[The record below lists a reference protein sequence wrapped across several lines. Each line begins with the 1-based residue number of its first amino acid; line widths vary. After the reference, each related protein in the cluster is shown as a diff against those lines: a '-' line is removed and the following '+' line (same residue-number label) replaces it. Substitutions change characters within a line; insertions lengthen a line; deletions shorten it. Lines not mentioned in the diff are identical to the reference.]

1 MISRIAY
8 RILFSFLLSFSFLFA
23 QTKTT
28 LKFDLVNKNLPF
40 GLTQK
45 VPVNIPKI
53 GLALS
58 GGGARSI
65 SQLGLL
71 RAVEQEGLPIDCIV
85 GTSMGSV
92 IGGLYSAGYSLNEL
106 DSIIQNTKWEE
117 FYSSQQSTR
126 NELFIDQKITEDRA
140 IISFRMDGL
149 KPLFPTSVSSGQRAA
164 NFLNLLAL
172 NAPIQAEE
180 NYDNYKTKFRAI
192 SSDLVSG
199 KEVIINKG
207 PLGLAMQ
214 ASSSVTLLLPP
225 VKRDTM
231 LLVDGGL
238 VANIPSQETRD
249 LGEDIV
255 VAFDSSSPLY
265 PENQLQ
271 YPWLIADQLV
281 SIPMKKLNEQQLDE
295 SDFIIQPKLDGRINS
310 DFSTL
315 PNVIKS
321 GYDAAKPVIVKVK
334 QEFENNFIASLPGEE
349 IFYKHLSLS
358 ENPTELE
365 KILYSRFFLKDS
377 ISNKELLYN
386 LYFIFNEGN
395 FKDIS
400 IDINEQFGKSYF
412 TINKIDNPV
421 VTNIKILGESIFNN
435 SDMFEKINLLIGEPF
450 NPYKTVDAI
459 ISLLQYYKSRG
470 YSLARI
476 NTLSFDENTHTLFL
490 KISEGLISKISVEG
504 NNKTKERIITREFPL
519 NQGSYFKYALAEK
532 GLVSLRSTNLFD
544 QIDLETIP
552 SDSTNEVK
560 IKLIEK
566 ASSII
571 RFGMRIDNENYTQV
585 SFDIRDENF
594 NGTGTELG
602 ATFSGGE
609 RNQSYSFEQ
618 KANRVFDSYLTYKVR
633 AYYEFN
639 NVNVYKDDSVTTLN
653 TFSRSKAAEYRQY
666 FYGGTFGIGAQVE
679 KFGNLFVEAR
689 YERNEIENIQNYMFP
704 SSFIDISSLRFSLYI
719 DSQNEYPYPTKGM
732 LIKAY
737 YETAQIALGGDVS
750 YTKLFIDYKTF
761 FGFTN
766 NHVWSLRGVLG
777 IADNTLPLSQQFSL
791 GGQNSF
797 YGLRD
802 YEYRGRQIFAVSL
815 EHSYKLPFKLFFDAY
830 TKLRYDLGSIWVQQE
845 QIKFADLKH
854 GVGATLSLKTPIG
867 PADFSVGK
875 SFYFKNTLSNN
886 AIVWGSTFFYFT
898 IGFYY

>member
-8 RILFSFLLSFSFLFA
+8 RILFLFLLSLSFLFA

-28 LKFDLVNKNLPF
+28 LKFHLANKNLPF

-71 RAVEQEGLPIDCIV
+71 RFFEEEDLPIDCIV
-85 GTSMGSV
+85 GTSMGSI

-117 FYSSQQSTR
+117 FYSSQQSSRT
-126 NELFIDQKITEDRA
+126 ELFIDQKITEDRA

-149 KPLFPTSVSSGQRAA
+149 KPLLPTSVSSGQRAA

-172 NAPIQAEE
+172 NAPIQSED
-180 NYDNYKTKFRAI
+180 NYDNFKTKFRAI

-199 KEVIINKG
+199 REVILNKG

-214 ASSSVTLLLPP
+214 ASSSVSLLLPP
-225 VKRDTM
+225 VKLDSM

-249 LGEDIV
+249 LGVDIV

-281 SIPMKKLNEQQLDE
+281 SIPMKKLNEQQLEE
-295 SDFIIQPKLDGRINS
+295 SDFIVQPKLDGRINS
-310 DFSTL
+310 DFSNL
-315 PNVIKS
+315 SDIIKS
-321 GYDAAKPVIVKVK
+321 GYDATEPVIIKIK
-334 QEFENNFIASLPGEE
+334 REFEKEFKSSLSGEE

-365 KILYSRFFLKDS
+365 KTLYNRFFSKDS
-377 ISNKELLYN
+377 VSNKELLFN
-386 LYFIFNEGN
+386 LYFIINKDD

-400 IDINEQFGKSYF
+400 IDINEQYGKSYF
-412 TINKIDNPV
+412 TINKIENPV
-421 VTNIKILGESIFNN
+421 VSNIKIQGVKVFDKSD
-435 SDMFEKINLLIGEPF
+435 DMFIKLNSLIGKPY
-450 NPYKTVDAI
+450 NSYKTVEAM
-459 ISLLQYYKSRG
+459 ISILHYYKSRG

-476 NTLSFDENTHTLFL
+476 NNLSFDENTHTLFI

-519 NQGSYFKYALAEK
+519 NQGSYFKYDLAEK
-532 GLVSLRSTNLFD
+532 GLANLRSTNLFD
-544 QIDLETIP
+544 QIDLEAIP
-552 SDSTNEVK
+552 SDSSDELK

-585 SFDIRDENF
+585 SFDVRDENF

-602 ATFSGGE
+602 ATFSGGKE
-609 RNQSYSFEQ
+609 I
-618 KANRVFDSYLTYKVR
+618 
-633 AYYEFN
+633 
-639 NVNVYKDDSVTTLN
+639 
-653 TFSRSKAAEYRQY
+653 SR
-666 FYGGTFGIGAQVE
+666 
-679 KFGNLFVEAR
+679 
-689 YERNEIENIQNYMFP
+689 
-704 SSFIDISSLRFSLYI
+704 
-719 DSQNEYPYPTKGM
+719 
-732 LIKAY
+732 
-737 YETAQIALGGDVS
+737 IALNKKQ
-750 YTKLFIDYKTF
+750 T
-761 FGFTN
+761 
-766 NHVWSLRGVLG
+766 
-777 IADNTLPLSQQFSL
+777 
-791 GGQNSF
+791 
-797 YGLRD
+797 
-802 YEYRGRQIFAVSL
+802 EYSI
-815 EHSYKLPFKLFFDAY
+815 HS
-830 TKLRYDLGSIWVQQE
+830 
-845 QIKFADLKH
+845 
-854 GVGATLSLKTPIG
+854 
-867 PADFSVGK
+867 
-875 SFYFKNTLSNN
+875 
-886 AIVWGSTFFYFT
+886 
-898 IGFYY
+898 

>member
-1 MISRIAY
+1 MKSRIAY
-8 RILFSFLLSFSFLFA
+8 RILFSFLFSLSLFA

-28 LKFDLVNKNLPF
+28 LKFDLVNKKLPF
-40 GLTQK
+40 GLTQR

-58 GGGARSI
+58 GGGARSV

-71 RAVEQEGLPIDCIV
+71 QAVQEEELPINCIV
-85 GTSMGSV
+85 GTSMGSI
-92 IGGLYSAGYSLNEL
+92 IGGLFSAGYSLIEL
-106 DSIIQNTKWEE
+106 DSIIQNTRWED
-117 FYSSQQSTR
+117 FYTSQQSSRT
-126 NELFIDQKITEDRA
+126 ELFIDQKITEDRA

-149 KPLFPTSVSSGQRAA
+149 KPMLPTSVSSGQRAA
-164 NFLNLLAL
+164 NFLNLLAI
-172 NAPIQAEE
+172 NAPIQSED
-180 NYDNYKTKFRAI
+180 NFDNYKVKFRAI

-214 ASSSVTLLLPP
+214 ASSSVSLLLPP
-225 VKRDTM
+225 VKRDSM

-249 LGEDIV
+249 LGNDIV
-255 VAFDSSSPLY
+255 VAFNSSSPLY

-281 SIPMKKLNEQQLDE
+281 SIPMKKLNEQQLEE
-295 SDFIIQPKLDGRINS
+295 SDFIIQPNLDKRVNS
-310 DFSTL
+310 DFSNL
-315 PNVIKS
+315 PDVIKN
-321 GYDAAKPVIVKVK
+321 GYDTAKPIIIKVK
-334 QEFENNFIASLPGEE
+334 QKFENQFKSSFAGKEK
-349 IFYKHLSLS
+349 FYKHLSLN

-365 KILYSRFFLKDS
+365 KTLFSRFISQDS

-386 LYFIFNEGN
+386 LYFIFNEGC

-412 TINKIDNPV
+412 TIIKIDNPIV
-421 VTNIKILGESIFNN
+421 SNIKIRGVTVFDN
-435 SDMFEKINLLIGEPF
+435 SDLFIKLNDLIGQ
-450 NPYKTVDAI
+450 PYNSYKIVEAM
-459 ISLLQYYKSRG
+459 ISILHYYKSRG

-476 NTLSFDENTHTLFL
+476 NTLTFDENTHTLFI

-532 GLVSLRSTNLFD
+532 GLANLRSTNLFD
-544 QIDLETIP
+544 QIDLEAIP

-566 ASSII
+566 ASSVI

-585 SFDIRDENF
+585 SFDVRDENF

-639 NVNVYKDDSVTTLN
+639 NVNVYKDDSVTTPN
-653 TFSRSKAAEYRQY
+653 TFSRSKTAEYRQY

-689 YERNEIENIQNYMFP
+689 YERNEIQNIQNYNFP
-704 SSFIDISSLRFSLYI
+704 SSFVDISSLRFSLYI

-750 YTKLFIDYKTF
+750 YTKLFIDYKTY
-761 FGFTN
+761 FGFAN
-766 NHVWSLRGVLG
+766 DHVWSLRGVLG

-815 EHSYKLPFKLFFDAY
+815 EHSYKLPFRLFFDTYA
-830 TKLRYDLGSIWVQQE
+830 KLRYDLGSIWAQQA

-854 GVGATLSLKTPIG
+854 GAGATLSFKTPIG

-875 SFYFKNTLSNN
+875 SFYFKNNLSNN
-886 AIVWGSTFFYFT
+886 VIVLGPTYFYFT

>member
-8 RILFSFLLSFSFLFA
+8 RILFPFLISFSLLLA

-28 LKFDLVNKNLPF
+28 LKFDLVNQKLPF

-45 VPVNIPKI
+45 VPNNIPKI
-53 GLALS
+53 GIALS
-58 GGGARSI
+58 GGGARSV

-71 RAVEQEGLPIDCIV
+71 RAIEEEGLPIDCIV

-92 IGGLYSAGYSLNEL
+92 IGGLYSAGYSLDEL

-117 FYSSQQSTR
+117 FYSSQQSSR

-149 KPLFPTSVSSGQRAA
+149 KPLLPTSVSSGQRAA
-164 NFLNLLAL
+164 NFLNLLAI
-172 NAPIQAEE
+172 NAPLQSED
-180 NYDNYKTKFRAI
+180 NYDNYKLKFRAI

-199 KEVIINKG
+199 KEVIIDKG

-225 VKRDTM
+225 IKRDSM

-249 LGEDIV
+249 MGENIV
-255 VAFDSSSPLY
+255 VAFNSSSPLY
-265 PENQLQ
+265 PENQLH

-281 SIPMKKLNEQQLDE
+281 SIPMKKLNEQQLAE
-295 SDFIIQPKLDGRINS
+295 SDFIVQPKLEGRINS
-310 DFSTL
+310 DFSNL
-315 PNVIKS
+315 PDVIKS
-321 GYDAAKPVIVKVK
+321 GYDAAKPVIIKVK
-334 QEFENNFIASLPGEE
+334 RKFENQFIATINGEE
-349 IFYKHLSLS
+349 KFYKHLSLR
-358 ENPTELE
+358 EHPTELE
-365 KILYSRFFLKDS
+365 KILYSSFFLKDS

-386 LYFIFNEGN
+386 LYLIFKEGN
-395 FKDIS
+395 FKDLS
-400 IDINEQFGKSYF
+400 IDITEQYGKSSF
-412 TINKIDNPV
+412 AINKIDNPV
-421 VTNIKILGESIFNN
+421 VSNIKIRGVSVIDN
-435 SDMFEKINLLIGEPF
+435 SEMFKKLNSLIGKPY
-450 NPYKTVDAI
+450 NPYKTVDAA
-459 ISLLQYYKSRG
+459 ISILHYYKSRG

-476 NTLSFDENTHTLFL
+476 NNLSFDENSHTLL
-490 KISEGLISKISVEG
+490 IKISEGLISKITVEG
-504 NNKTKERIITREFPL
+504 NTKTKEKIITREFPL
-519 NQGSYFKYALAEK
+519 NQGDYFKYSLAET
-532 GLVSLRSTNLFD
+532 GLANLRSTSLFD
-544 QIDLETIP
+544 QIDLEVIP
-552 SDSTNEVK
+552 SDSTNELK

-566 ASSII
+566 ISNII
-571 RFGMRIDNENYTQV
+571 RFGLRVDNENNAQI
-585 SFDIRDENF
+585 SIDIRDENF

-602 ATFSGGE
+602 ATFSGGA

-633 AYYEFN
+633 GYYEFN
-639 NVNVYKDDSVTTLN
+639 NVNVYKDDSVTALN

-689 YERNEIENIQNYMFP
+689 YERNEIENIQNYNFP
-704 SSFIDISSLRFSLYI
+704 SSFVDISSLRFSLFI

-732 LIKAY
+732 LIKAF
-737 YETAQIALGGDVS
+737 YETAQIALGGDIS

-761 FGFTN
+761 FGFSN
-766 NHVWSLRGVLG
+766 DHVWSFRGVLG

-797 YGLRD
+797 FGLRD

-815 EHSYKLPFKLFFDAY
+815 EHSYKLPFKVFFDAY

-845 QIKFADLKH
+845 QIRFEDLKH
-854 GVGATLSLKTPIG
+854 GVGATLSFKTPIG

-875 SFYFKNTLSNN
+875 SFYFKNKLSNN
-886 AIVWGSTFFYFT
+886 SIIWGPTFFYFT

>member
-1 MISRIAY
+1 MISKIAY
-8 RILFSFLLSFSFLFA
+8 KILFSFLLSFSLIFA

-28 LKFDLVNKNLPF
+28 LRFDLVSKNLPF
-40 GLTQK
+40 GLIQR
-45 VPVNIPKI
+45 VPAAIPKI

-58 GGGARSI
+58 GGGARSV

-71 RAVEQEGLPIDCIV
+71 HAIQEEDLPIDCIV
-85 GTSMGSV
+85 GTSMGSI
-92 IGGLYSAGYSLNEL
+92 IGGLYSAGYSLDEL
-106 DSIIQNTKWEE
+106 DSIFQNTKWED
-117 FYSSQQSTR
+117 FYTSQQSSR

-149 KPLFPTSVSSGQRAA
+149 KPLLPTSVSSGQRAE

-172 NAPIQAEE
+172 NAPIQAED
-180 NYDNYKTKFRAI
+180 NYDNYKIKFRAI

-199 KEVIINKG
+199 REVIINKG
-207 PLGLAMQ
+207 SLGLAMQ
-214 ASSSVTLLLPP
+214 ASSSVILLLPP
-225 VKRDTM
+225 VKRDSM

-249 LGEDIV
+249 LGADIV
-255 VAFDSSSPLY
+255 IAFNSSSPLY
-265 PENQLQ
+265 QENQLQ

-281 SIPMKKLNEQQLDE
+281 SIPMKKLNEQQLEE
-295 SDFIIQPKLDGRINS
+295 SDFVIQPKLEGRINS
-310 DFSTL
+310 DFSNL
-315 PNVIKS
+315 PDIIKI
-321 GYDAAKPVIVKVK
+321 GYDASRPVVIKVK
-334 QEFENNFIASLPGEE
+334 KEFENQFKSALNGEE

-358 ENPTELE
+358 ENPSKFE
-365 KILYSRFFLKDS
+365 KTLYNSFFMKDS
-377 ISNKELLYN
+377 VSNKELLYN
-386 LYFIFNEGN
+386 LYYIFKEGS

-400 IDINEQFGKSYF
+400 INIIEQFGKSYF
-412 TINKIDNPV
+412 TINDIYNPLV
-421 VTNIKILGESIFNN
+421 SNIKIKGVTAFNN
-435 SDMFEKINLLIGEPF
+435 SDMFIKLDSLIGEPYNPRKTF
-450 NPYKTVDAI
+450 NAVI
-459 ISLLQYYKSRG
+459 GILHYYKSRG

-476 NTLSFDENTHTLFL
+476 NNISFDEKTHTLFI

-519 NQGSYFKYALAEK
+519 NKNSYFKYALAEK
-532 GLVSLRSTNLFD
+532 GLTNLRSTNLFD
-544 QIDLETIP
+544 QINLEAIP

-560 IKLIEK
+560 INLIEK
-566 ASSII
+566 ASGII
-571 RFGMRIDNENYTQV
+571 RFGMRIDNENYAQV

-602 ATFSGGE
+602 TTFSGGE
-609 RNQSYSFEQ
+609 RNRSYSFEQ

-639 NVNVYKDDSVTTLN
+639 NVNVYKDDSVTAYN

-679 KFGNLFVEAR
+679 KLGNLFVEAR
-689 YERNEIENIQNYMFP
+689 YERNEIENIQNYNFP
-704 SSFIDISSLRFSLYI
+704 SSFVDISSLRFSLYV

-732 LIKAY
+732 LINAF
-737 YETAQIALGGDVS
+737 YETAQIALGGDVG

-761 FGFTN
+761 FGFTD
-766 NHVWSLRGVLG
+766 NHVWSFRGVLG

-797 YGLRD
+797 YGMRD
-802 YEYRGRQIFAVSL
+802 YEYRGRQIFAVSF
-815 EHSYKLPFKLFFDAY
+815 EHSYKLPFKLFFDTYA
-830 TKLRYDLGSIWVQQE
+830 KLRYDLGSVWLQQE

-854 GVGATLSLKTPIG
+854 GVGASLSFKTPIG

-886 AIVWGSTFFYFT
+886 SIIWGPAYFYFT

>member
-8 RILFSFLLSFSFLFA
+8 RILFLFLLSFSFLFA

-58 GGGARSI
+58 GGGARSV

-71 RAVEQEGLPIDCIV
+71 RSVEEEGLPIDCIV
-85 GTSMGSV
+85 GTSMGSI
-92 IGGLYSAGYSLNEL
+92 IGGLYSAGYSLYEL

-117 FYSSQQSTR
+117 FYSSQQSSRT
-126 NELFIDQKITEDRA
+126 ELFIDQKITEDRA

-149 KPLFPTSVSSGQRAA
+149 KPLLPTSVSSGQRAA

-172 NAPIQAEE
+172 NAPIQSED
-180 NYDNYKTKFRAI
+180 NYDNFKTKFRAI

-199 KEVIINKG
+199 KEVILNKG

-225 VKRDTM
+225 VRLDSM

-249 LGEDIV
+249 LGVDIV
-255 VAFDSSSPLY
+255 VAFNSSSPLY

-281 SIPMKKLNEQQLDE
+281 SIPMKKLNEQQLEE
-295 SDFIIQPKLDGRINS
+295 SDFIVQPNLEGRINS
-310 DFSTL
+310 DFSNL
-315 PNVIKS
+315 PDIIKG
-321 GYDAAKPVIVKVK
+321 GYEAAKPVIIKVK
-334 QEFENNFIASLPGEE
+334 QEFEKEFKSSLSGEE

-365 KILYSRFFLKDS
+365 KTLYSGFFSKDS
-377 ISNKELLYN
+377 VSNKELLYN
-386 LYFIFNEGN
+386 LYFIIKDD

-400 IDINEQFGKSYF
+400 IEINEQYGKLYF
-412 TINKIDNPV
+412 TINKINNPV
-421 VTNIKILGESIFNN
+421 VSNIKIDGVTVFNN
-435 SDMFEKINLLIGEPF
+435 TDDMFIKLNSLIGEPY
-450 NPYKTVDAI
+450 NPEKTVDAM
-459 ISLLQYYKSRG
+459 ISILHYYKSRG

-476 NTLSFDENTHTLFL
+476 NNLSFDENTHTLFI

-532 GLVSLRSTNLFD
+532 GLANLRSTNLFD
-544 QIDLETIP
+544 QIDLEAIP
-552 SDSTNEVK
+552 SDSSNEVK

-633 AYYEFN
+633 AYYDFN
-639 NVNVYKDDSVTTLN
+639 NVNVYKNDSVTTLN

-679 KFGNLFVEAR
+679 RLGNLFVEAR
-689 YERNEIENIQNYMFP
+689 YERNEIQNIQNYNFP
-704 SSFIDISSLRFSLYI
+704 SSFVDISSLRFSLYI
-719 DSQNEYPYPTKGM
+719 DTQNEYPYPTKGM

-761 FGFTN
+761 FGFSD
-766 NHVWSLRGVLG
+766 NHVWSFRGVIG
-777 IADNTLPLSQQFSL
+777 IADNTLPLTQQFSL

-797 YGLRD
+797 YGMRD
-802 YEYRGRQIFAVSL
+802 YEYRGRQIFDVSL

-830 TKLRYDLGSIWVQQE
+830 AKLRYDLGSIWVQQE
-845 QIKFADLKH
+845 QIKFSDLKH

-886 AIVWGSTFFYFT
+886 TIVWGPTFFYFT

>member
-1 MISRIAY
+1 MISKIAY
-8 RILFSFLLSFSFLFA
+8 KILFSFLLSFSLLFA

-28 LKFDLVNKNLPF
+28 LRFDLINKNLPF
-40 GLTQK
+40 GLIQR
-45 VPVNIPKI
+45 VPAAMPKI

-71 RAVEQEGLPIDCIV
+71 HAVKDEDLPIDCIV
-85 GTSMGSV
+85 GTSMGSI

-106 DSIIQNTKWEE
+106 DSIIQNTKWKD
-117 FYSSQQSTR
+117 FYSSQQSSR

-149 KPLFPTSVSSGQRAA
+149 KPLLPTSVSSGQRAE

-172 NAPIQAEE
+172 NAPIQAED

-199 KEVIINKG
+199 REIIIDKG
-207 PLGLAMQ
+207 SLGLAMQ

-225 VKRDTM
+225 VKRDSM

-255 VAFDSSSPLY
+255 VAFNSSSPLY
-265 PENQLQ
+265 QENQLQ

-281 SIPMKKLNEQQLDE
+281 SIPMKKLNEQQLEE
-295 SDFIIQPKLDGRINS
+295 SDFVIQPKLEGRINS
-310 DFSTL
+310 DFSNL
-315 PNVIKS
+315 SDIIKI
-321 GYDAAKPVIVKVK
+321 GYDTATPVVIKVK
-334 QEFENNFIASLPGEE
+334 QEFKNQFKSSLNGEE
-349 IFYKHLSLS
+349 IFYKHLSLR
-358 ENPTELE
+358 ENPTKLE
-365 KILYSRFFLKDS
+365 KTLYNSFFLKDS
-377 ISNKELLYN
+377 VSNKELLYN
-386 LYFIFNEGN
+386 LYFIFKEGS
-395 FKDIS
+395 FKDMS
-400 IDINEQFGKSYF
+400 IDITEQFGKSYF
-412 TINKIDNPV
+412 TINEIYNPV
-421 VTNIKILGESIFNN
+421 ISNIKIQGVTVFNN
-435 SDMFEKINLLIGEPF
+435 SDMFIKLDSLIGQPY
-450 NPYKTVDAI
+450 NPCKTFDAI
-459 ISLLQYYKSRG
+459 IGILHYYKSRG
-470 YSLARI
+470 YSLTRI
-476 NTLSFDENTHTLFL
+476 NNLSFNDKTHTLFI

-519 NQGSYFKYALAEK
+519 NKNNYFKYALAEK
-532 GLVSLRSTNLFD
+532 GLANLRSTNLFD
-544 QIDLETIP
+544 QINIEAIP

-560 IKLIEK
+560 INLIEK

-602 ATFSGGE
+602 TTFSGGE

-639 NVNVYKDDSVTTLN
+639 NVNVYKDDSVTAYN

-679 KFGNLFVEAR
+679 KFGNLLVEAR
-689 YERNEIENIQNYMFP
+689 YERNEIQNIQNYNFP
-704 SSFIDISSLRFSLYI
+704 SSFVDISSLRFSLYI

-732 LIKAY
+732 LIKAF

-761 FGFTN
+761 FGFTDN
-766 NHVWSLRGVLG
+766 QVWSFRGILG

-797 YGLRD
+797 YGMRD

-815 EHSYKLPFKLFFDAY
+815 EHSYKLPFKLFFDTY
-830 TKLRYDLGSIWVQQE
+830 MKLRYDLGSVWLQQE

-854 GVGATLSLKTPIG
+854 GVGASLSFKTPIG

-886 AIVWGSTFFYFT
+886 SIIWGPTYFYFT